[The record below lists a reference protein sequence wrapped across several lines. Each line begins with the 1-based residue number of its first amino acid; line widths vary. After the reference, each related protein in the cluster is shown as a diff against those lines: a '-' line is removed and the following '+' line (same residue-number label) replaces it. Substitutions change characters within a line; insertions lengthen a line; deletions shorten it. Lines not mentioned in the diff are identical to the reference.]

1 MCDFE
6 HNFHNKE
13 FNIKSSKERGM
24 TMNYIYNSNLV
35 QMAFPFVLAIAFSQA
50 ISIDNN
56 PNDVL
61 NVLLETSL
69 QKISLLL

>member
-6 HNFHNKE
+6 HNLNIKE
-13 FNIKSSKERGM
+13 FIIKSSKERGM
-24 TMNYIYNSNLV
+24 TMKYIYNSNLV
-35 QMAFPFVLAIAFSQA
+35 QMAFPFVLSIALSQA

-69 QKISLLL
+69 QKVSLLL